1 VRKVRVEETLS
12 GKLREQWSSKRMES
26 IDSRVKHLLISTHD
40 GNTSSMFTKEKKNGT
55 WNKIISTSKLVI
67 FLPFHHFLRRQ
78 S

>member
-40 GNTSSMFTKEKKNGT
+40 GNTSSMFTKEKKMEHGT
-55 WNKIISTSKLVI
+55 
-67 FLPFHHFLRRQ
+67 R
-78 S
+78 